1 MPGPTTPA
9 PPMVV
14 DHADMMAF
22 AKDVEDSILVTMDFE
37 GVDHLQA
44 AKGQPQPSNYVK
56 MSEVGIAVFDP
67 RDKSANTNQ
76 IRIDDLG
83 AQIRARH
90 TIIEMYRRYTE
101 ETCTAFYHRGA
112 YRNPSKAHHARPY
125 HCKFAR
131 SIFRTAEEAMRDIK
145 QLIGE
150 LVHQNR
156 TTAEVQNGV
165 ERQICVLFWAAGM
178 EEDILREGGIDLV
191 GMSSRIKVW
200 DMQIWS
206 VFQIRFTKKQTKG
219 EEAFG
224 SLGALGDGSKLHNA
238 TNDAVAQM
246 LALLKLL
253 TLTEE
258 EWSTWHVDR
267 RDLPSIS
274 MDWVNTTIYED
285 NFSSRPKALRDF
297 SRNPSTQNT
306 SKHNGNKNPRGYSK
320 GKSSHHRGTSNYAAQ
335 TPSVPAVRGSVAS
348 YVKDN
353 TSTNSSIG
361 GSETDQWWT
370 AYEARQSIGRI
381 SSAKEVSKKPTAAVA
396 SSSEEVGTGWPA
408 EMEWDM

>member
-14 DHADMMAF
+14 DHADMMDF

-44 AKGQPQPSNYVK
+44 GKGQPQPSSYVK

-67 RDKSANTNQ
+67 RDKTANTNQ
-76 IRIDDLG
+76 TRIDDLG

-101 ETCTAFYHRGA
+101 KTCPAFYHRGA

-131 SIFRTAEEAMRDIK
+131 SIFRTAEEAMSDIK

-178 EEDILREGGIDLV
+178 EEDILREGGIDLAS
-191 GMSSRIKVW
+191 MSSRIKVW

-246 LALLKLL
+246 LALLQLL
-253 TLTEE
+253 YISQED
-258 EWSTWHVDR
+258 WATWHVDR
-267 RDLPSIS
+267 RDLPAIS
-274 MDWVNTTIYED
+274 MGWVDTGILED
-285 NFSSRPKALRDF
+285 NYSSRPKTLRDF
-297 SRNPSTQNT
+297 SRYPSTHHTPRNT
-306 SKHNGNKNPRGYSK
+306 GNQYARGYSK
-320 GKSSHHRGTSNYAAQ
+320 GKWSHRRGNDTTSQ
-335 TPSVPAVRGSVAS
+335 TPSAPPVQGTVTAS
-348 YVKDN
+348 
-353 TSTNSSIG
+353 
-361 GSETDQWWT
+361 
-370 AYEARQSIGRI
+370 EAIKGQT
-381 SSAKEVSKKPTAAVA
+381 SSAMAPHKKPTAATV
-396 SSSEEVGTGWPA
+396 SQSQEVGPGWPD
-408 EMEWDM
+408 EVEWAL